1 MNKLVLII
9 DDDPDFIAVY
19 KTILEKSD
27 YRIASAMSAEEGYSM
42 IEKTNPDLIILDI
55 MMENPDSGFELA
67 RKLKNDQI
75 TIPIIL
81 SSSIATASEELF
93 DMDSLNVKTVLQK
106 PVEFNLL
113 LETVKKY
120 I

>member
-1 MNKLVLII
+1 MNKILLI
-9 DDDPDFIAVY
+9 DDDPDFIIAY
-19 KTILEKSD
+19 KAILENSG
-27 YRIASAMSAEEGYSM
+27 YSTYTAINAEEGFEM
-42 IEKTNPDLIILDI
+42 VKEVTPDLIILDI

-67 RKLKNDQI
+67 QRLKSIDSN
-75 TIPIIL
+75 IPIIL

-106 PVEFNLL
+106 PVDFQVLL
-113 LETVKKY
+113 KTVKKY